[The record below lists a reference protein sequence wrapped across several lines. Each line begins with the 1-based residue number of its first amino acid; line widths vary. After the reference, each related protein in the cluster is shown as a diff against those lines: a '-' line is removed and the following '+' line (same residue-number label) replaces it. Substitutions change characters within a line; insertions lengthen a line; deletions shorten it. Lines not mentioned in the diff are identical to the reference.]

1 MICNV
6 IFLLIGLLIGFY
18 ISYHFNFILRKIL
31 KIKPKYH
38 NHKITYLGIDYNVI
52 ISIDKVNELIYLY
65 LDSGNKSFS
74 TINIKT
80 KTKTNKCIDG
90 LYQFNFYN
98 IRRLKDN
105 NKEKYY
111 IDLFENNKIKLFIE
125 NIDICDIYP
134 ISK

>member
-38 NHKITYLGIDYNVI
+38 NHKITYLGINYNVT